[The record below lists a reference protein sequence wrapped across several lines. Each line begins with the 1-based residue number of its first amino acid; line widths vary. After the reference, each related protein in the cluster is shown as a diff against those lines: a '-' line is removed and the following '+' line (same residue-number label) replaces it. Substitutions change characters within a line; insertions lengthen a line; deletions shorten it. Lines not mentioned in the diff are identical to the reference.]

1 MTDQNSTP
9 NSDENSTSAD
19 AASNEAPAIDFGAG
33 APEAPV
39 PAPETPTYEAPTYAA
54 PAAAEAPAAPAAPQ
68 APAYGAAPTAPAYG
82 APEAPAY
89 GAPAAPAAPAY
100 GAPAAGFGAPAAPGY
115 GAPQAPGY
123 GAPQQNG
130 PAREDELSELTL
142 NLWLSVFFQWI
153 PALIFYVM
161 RKDTASPLVRK
172 ALTDNLN
179 WQIVSLLISF
189 VSGLLMIVGVGF
201 ITVLVPFVF
210 SIIHAATVP
219 GQIRAGQTGKF
230 YLTPSWVK

>member
-9 NSDENSTSAD
+9 NSDESSTSAD

-54 PAAAEAPAAPAAPQ
+54 PAAPEAPAAPQ
-68 APAYGAAPTAPAYG
+68 APAYGAAPTAPAY
-82 APEAPAY
+82 
-89 GAPAAPAAPAY
+89 
-100 GAPAAGFGAPAAPGY
+100 GAPAAPGY

-179 WQIVSLLISF
+179 WQIVSLIISF